1 MDTGQYAAESARDR
15 LVKACV
21 PPKTATFHGGVCSYE
36 GVVSE
41 IKVPDLRTQ
50 AFCYPWLRGCSSG
63 CLSIVRRLDGGTG
76 AVPRSGCHR
85 LRLLQNSARLGVR
98 GLPGG
103 GDNAWAGRWRSSKQ
117 GSGLGRVKTPLN
129 RNKSRTEGLQAW
141 FGKAWPG
148 RGL

>member
-1 MDTGQYAAESARDR
+1 MDTGQYAAESAQDR

-21 PPKTATFHGGVCSYE
+21 PPKTASFHGGVCSYE
-36 GVVSE
+36 RVVSE

-50 AFCYPWLRGCSSG
+50 AFCYPRLRGCSSG
-63 CLSIVRRLDGGTG
+63 CLSSMRRLDGGTG

-85 LRLLQNSARLGVR
+85 LRLLQNSAWLGVR

-117 GSGLGRVKTPLN
+117 GSGQG
-129 RNKSRTEGLQAW
+129 Q
-141 FGKAWPG
+141 
-148 RGL
+148 